1 MASTHRFVVIG
12 REIVQNQG
20 MLDKR
25 FSAQLQKAAGEGAWT
40 YVIWPDSVKFFGTRG
55 LVKVRGTIDGHPFR
69 SSFMAMGNGQH
80 MLPIKSKLRKLIG
93 KKSGERVTIHL
104 LERVKN

>member
-1 MASTHRFVVIG
+1 MQS
-12 REIVQNQG
+12 QG

-25 FSAQLQKAAGEGAWT
+25 FSEKLQKAAGKGVWT
-40 YVIWPDSVKFFGTRG
+40 KFFGTRG
-55 LVKVRGTIDGHPFR
+55 LVKIRGTIDGHLFR

-80 MLPIKSKLRKLIG
+80 MLPIKSELRKLIE

-104 LERVKN
+104 LERVKK